1 MKFPCTTYG
10 GKENIIANRK
20 RTEVH
25 KRNLALK
32 DLLCKHRGIENAI
45 TTKSIC
51 SELNSLGHLTKK
63 RSLPVIIQKLR
74 EEYNLP
80 IGYKRQF
87 GYFVVKSRKDIE
99 VTVEDMEMQIKTLQE
114 TIEFMKSFIIE

>member
-1 MKFPCTTYG
+1 M
-10 GKENIIANRK
+10 ANRK

-32 DLLCKHRGIENAI
+32 DLLSKHRGIENAI

-51 SELNSLGHLTKK
+51 SELNSLGYLTKE
-63 RSLPVIIQKLR
+63 RSLPSIIQKLR

-80 IGYKRQF
+80 IGYKRWL
-87 GYFVVKSRKDIE
+87 GYFVIKSRKDIE
-99 VTVEDMEMQIKTLQE
+99 ITVEDMEMQIKTLQE
-114 TIEFMKSFIIE
+114 TIEVMKSFIIE